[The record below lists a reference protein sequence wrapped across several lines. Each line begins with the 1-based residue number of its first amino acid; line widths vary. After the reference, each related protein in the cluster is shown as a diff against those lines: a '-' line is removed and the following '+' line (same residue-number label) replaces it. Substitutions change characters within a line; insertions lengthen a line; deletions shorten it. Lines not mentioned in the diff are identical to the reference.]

1 MKTINKVMQ
10 SSYCPFFRP
19 LPAIIFSVLMSLL
32 SWNVFAVDITNAVLT
47 NQSGNCAAYLE
58 ADGSSQSYSA
68 NVSDVQNNTDY
79 SMAVTISGNSTSG
92 NSTSCILSANGIP
105 NHNFN
110 ATGSFAHAISANQ
123 RNFSIPLNPSPASSV
138 TPLSQNRWDAVM
150 LNGVVLD
157 LLSAGCYNPTAQN
170 ADANGNTAIGCSV
183 NDGWLL
189 DPLGAD
195 YTFGADEHNA
205 HTQPDGTYHYH
216 GDPVALWRNDS
227 TIPTTVVSPVIG
239 FAADGYP
246 IYGPYFFDVATSTIR
261 KAVSSYSQ
269 KTGSRPGPDNNNPG
283 GFYDGTYIDD
293 YQYIENSGDLD
304 QCNGMVV
311 NNQYGYY
318 VTDSYPWVLNCFIG
332 TVDNSFSKNMGGGTG
347 PGGPPGGGFPPF
359 DRDGDGVRNHL
370 DNCPDHANPD
380 QNNLDGDHQGDACDY
395 LSTDADNDLIDS
407 SGLAHYA
414 ALCLT
419 PPGCVA
425 GQACMSVCYVPPQD
439 NCPNTAN
446 PDQHNLDG
454 DNLGDACDYLS
465 TDPDN
470 DLVDSSGLAH
480 YAALCLTPPGC
491 VTGEVC
497 MTVFY
502 EPPQDNCPYTANSD
516 QEDAD
521 GNGQGDACDV
531 DIDGDGRLNDEDA
544 FPEVSGEWL
553 DSDGDGVGDN
563 SDNCP
568 AVANAEQADSNND
581 SVGDACSADVP
592 VMNQLAMVILAS
604 LLLGVVA
611 RRAYS
616 IQLIKP

>member
-1 MKTINKVMQ
+1 
-10 SSYCPFFRP
+10 
-19 LPAIIFSVLMSLL
+19 MSLL

-79 SMAVTISGNSTSG
+79 SMAVTISSNAANCTVST
-92 NSTSCILSANGIP
+92 NGIP

-110 ATGSFAHAISANQ
+110 ATGNFAHAISNNQ
-123 RNFSIPLNPSPASSV
+123 RDFSIPLSPSPASTV
-138 TPLSQNRWDAVM
+138 TSLSQGRWDAVM

-157 LLSAGCYNPTAQN
+157 LLSAGCYKPTAQN
-170 ADANGNTAIGCSV
+170 ADADGNTAIGCSV

-189 DPLGAD
+189 DPLGAE

-227 TIPTTVVSPVIG
+227 TIPTSVASPVIG

-246 IYGPYFFDVATSTIR
+246 IYGPYFLDAAAANVR
-261 KAVSSYSQ
+261 KAISSYSQ
-269 KTGSRPGPDNNNPG
+269 KTGSRPGPDNNDPG
-283 GFYDGTYIDD
+283 GSYDGTYIDD
-293 YQYIENSGDLD
+293 YQYLENSGDLD

-318 VTDSYPWVLNCFIG
+318 VTDSYPWVLNCFVG
-332 TVDNSFSKNMGGGTG
+332 TVDNSFSKNTGGGG
-347 PGGPPGGGFPPF
+347 PGGGGFPPY
-359 DRDGDGVRNHL
+359 DRDGDGVRNRF
-370 DNCPDHANPD
+370 DNCPDN
-380 QNNLDGDHQGDACDY
+380 
-395 LSTDADNDLIDS
+395 
-407 SGLAHYA
+407 
-414 ALCLT
+414 
-419 PPGCVA
+419 
-425 GQACMSVCYVPPQD
+425 
-439 NCPNTAN
+439 AN

-470 DLVDSSGLAH
+470 DLVDSSGPAH

-491 VTGEVC
+491 VTGQAC
-497 MTVFY
+497 MTVCY

-521 GNGQGDACDV
+521 GNGEGDACDI

-568 AVANAEQADSNND
+568 AVANAEQADSDND

-604 LLLGVVA
+604 LLLGVAA
-611 RRAYS
+611 RRVSS
-616 IQLIKP
+616 IELIKP